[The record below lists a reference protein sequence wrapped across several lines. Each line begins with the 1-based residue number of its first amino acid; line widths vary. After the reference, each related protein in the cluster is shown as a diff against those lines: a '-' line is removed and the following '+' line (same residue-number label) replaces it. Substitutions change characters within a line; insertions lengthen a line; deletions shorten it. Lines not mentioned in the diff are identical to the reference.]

1 MKDVSIFKKVLMSNI
16 KIVMIPIIIIMFL
29 VGYIICGSVKNGIV
43 NEAKNVVYNY
53 GESIDAEI
61 EKVVSVCE
69 NTARYPL
76 IFNGL
81 NSKFEDYYSAFMFLD
96 EAKIFLDN
104 LTYELGNSNITI
116 CFKNDTL
123 FEGKYFSSHTSI
135 KEYDKI
141 YNEFTS
147 LNTNVIWDEEI
158 FIDEYG
164 KKYFIFYEHMPLN
177 SGCFIKGQV
186 YLPPTP
192 ERVSVVT
199 ADENLGH
206 TDISTNI
213 NPYFDIVGN
222 IDYSLIYIRYFQ
234 IYTFLLLL
242 TILIVVVLFYTT
254 QKTTNRVT
262 RDINEFIGHLDAKNI
277 VNGDIDLEVK
287 SGETTELSII
297 KGTISQ
303 LLEQISEIT
312 TQNHKTEL
320 EKKTLEFEL
329 LQSQID
335 PHTMY
340 NSLSAIRLGAFKRHD
355 DEMVDFVDT
364 MTSYYRKVLNKGKNI
379 CSLSEELDLVSK
391 YVKINELSHYKK
403 YNLQIEAPDELMQA
417 NILHLIL
424 QPFAE
429 NAIKHGLGG
438 SKSDCF
444 IKVRCFDDN
453 GIMNIIISDNGRG
466 IDQETLN
473 KLNNLE
479 NTEVGY
485 GVRNAFMRLKL
496 YYGNNSSVTFRSERN
511 KGTEVTLKYP
521 I

>member
-1 MKDVSIFKKVLMSNI
+1 MKDISIFKKVLMGNI

-29 VGYIICGSVKNGIV
+29 VGYIICGSIKNEIV
-43 NEAKNVVYNY
+43 NEAKSVVYSY
-53 GESIDAEI
+53 VESVNSEI

-81 NSKFEDYYSAFMFLD
+81 NAEYTDHYSALIFLD

-104 LTYELGNSNITI
+104 LTYELGNSDITI

-123 FEGKYFSSHTSI
+123 YEGKYFSSHTSI
-135 KEYDKI
+135 KDYDQI
-141 YNEFTS
+141 YAEFDGTG
-147 LNTNVIWDEEI
+147 TNVLWDDEI

-164 KKYFIFYEHMPLN
+164 KKYFVFYEHMPLN
-177 SGCFIKGQV
+177 NGCFIKGQV
-186 YLPPTP
+186 YLPQAP
-192 ERVSVVT
+192 ERVSVVQAVDKPNHADIT
-199 ADENLGH
+199 A
-206 TDISTNI
+206 NI
-213 NPYFDIVGN
+213 NPYFDVMGN
-222 IDYSLIYIRYFQ
+222 INYSLIYSRYFQ
-234 IYTFLLLL
+234 IYSLLLFL
-242 TILIVVVLFYTT
+242 TILIVVVLFFTT

-262 RDINEFIGHLDAKNI
+262 RDINEFIGHLDAENI
-277 VNGDIDLEVK
+277 ANGNLDLEVK
-287 SGETTELSII
+287 SGEATELSII

-303 LLEQISEIT
+303 LLEQINEMT
-312 TQNHKTEL
+312 NQKHNTEL

-379 CSLSEELDLVSK
+379 CPLSEELDLVSK
-391 YVKINELSHYKK
+391 YIKINELSHYKK
-403 YNLQIEAPDELMQA
+403 YNLEIDAPDELMNA
-417 NILHLIL
+417 DILHLLL

-438 SKSDCF
+438 SKTDCI
-444 IKVRCFDDN
+444 IKIKCFDDN
-453 GIMNIIISDNGRG
+453 GIMNISISDNGRG
-466 IDQETLN
+466 MDNDTLEM
-473 KLNNLE
+473 LNNLE
-479 NTEVGY
+479 NNEIGY

-496 YYGNNSSVTFRSERN
+496 FYGDKSTVTFRSERG
-511 KGTEVTLKYP
+511 KGTEVTLRYP